1 MLLGQ
6 NAVQS
11 VTHGQN
17 AETSKSIED
26 LARAIEA
33 NSDKGDEAL
42 IATALLVRELK
53 YRIEAGEA
61 GPQVKW
67 LVWAKARFNRRKTQL
82 YKLTTIANAA
92 DPHRALR
99 EFRLRE
105 SNRQKTSRQRRENG
119 DDERSALIRRLR
131 QCDRATLGK
140 MSKVLAS
147 LGY

>member
-26 LARAIEA
+26 LAREIEA

-53 YRIEAGEA
+53 CRIEAGET
-61 GPQVKW
+61 G
-67 LVWAKARFNRRKTQL
+67 
-82 YKLTTIANAA
+82 
-92 DPHRALR
+92 
-99 EFRLRE
+99 
-105 SNRQKTSRQRRENG
+105 
-119 DDERSALIRRLR
+119 
-131 QCDRATLGK
+131 ATGK
-140 MSKVLAS
+140 MAGMGQGSIQ
-147 LGY
+147 